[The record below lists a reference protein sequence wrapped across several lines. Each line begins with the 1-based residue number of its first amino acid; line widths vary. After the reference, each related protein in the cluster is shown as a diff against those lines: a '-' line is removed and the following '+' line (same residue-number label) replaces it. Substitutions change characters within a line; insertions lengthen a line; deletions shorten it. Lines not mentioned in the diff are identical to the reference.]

1 VESVGADDHKSKAPK
16 SVKVAIITVSDT
28 RTEKDDLSGKAIS
41 ETLATAG
48 HSIVR
53 KDIVKDDQEQIRAAL
68 RGLIEDAN
76 VQAVIMNGGT
86 GVSLRDVTLEAVH
99 DFEEKQ
105 LPGFGELFRMLS
117 YEDIGS
123 AAIMSRA
130 AAFVTEG
137 KVVFCLPGS
146 EKAVRL
152 ATTKLIAHELGHLVW
167 EARR

>member
-1 VESVGADDHKSKAPK
+1 VEDVGADEHKSQAPK
-16 SVKVAIITVSDT
+16 SVMVAIVTVSDT

-41 ETLATAG
+41 EILTVSG
-48 HSIVR
+48 HSVVR
-53 KDIVKDDQEQIRAAL
+53 KDIVKDDLEQIRAAL
-68 RGLIEDAN
+68 RELIEDAN
-76 VQAVIMNGGT
+76 VQAVILNGGT
-86 GVSLRDVTLEAVH
+86 GVSVKDVTLEAVH

-105 LPGFGELFRMLS
+105 LHGFGELFRMLS
-117 YEDIGS
+117 YEEIGS

-152 ATTKLIAHELGHLVW
+152 ATTKLIAPELGHLVW
-167 EARR
+167 EANR

>member
-1 VESVGADDHKSKAPK
+1 MDADNHKSKAPK

-28 RTEKDDLSGKAIS
+28 RTERDDHSGKAIS
-41 ETLATAG
+41 EILAVAG
-48 HSIVR
+48 HTVVR

-86 GVSLRDVTLEAVH
+86 GVSLRDVTLESVH
-99 DFEEKQ
+99 DFGEKQ

-152 ATTKLIAHELGHLVW
+152 ATTKLIAPELGHLVW